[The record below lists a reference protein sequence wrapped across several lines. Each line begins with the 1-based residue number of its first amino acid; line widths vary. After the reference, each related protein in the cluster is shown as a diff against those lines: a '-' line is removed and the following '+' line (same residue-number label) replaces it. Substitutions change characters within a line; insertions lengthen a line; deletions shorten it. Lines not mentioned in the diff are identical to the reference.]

1 MDTITWTSP
10 EFEKHDKPISWFIAL
25 WIIVIALVAI
35 SILTKSLFMAILVI
49 IAGAIISLFA
59 VKEPRQFKFSLNDK
73 SIKIADKSHP
83 FESFSSFWI
92 FEEEDYNILS
102 LVSKRSFH
110 PYIKIIIP
118 KEYSPKAKLLLR
130 ASIEEEKQEE
140 SVMDALADWL
150 KF

>member
-1 MDTITWTSP
+1 MI
-10 EFEKHDKPISWFIAL
+10 
-25 WIIVIALVAI
+25 
-35 SILTKSLFMAILVI
+35 ILVI
-49 IAGAIISLFA
+49 IAGSVISLFA
-59 VKEPRQFKFSLNDK
+59 IKEPRQFKFSLNDK

-92 FEEEDYNILS
+92 FEEENYNILS
-102 LVSKRSFH
+102 LASKKSLH

-130 ASIEEEKQEE
+130 ASIEEKEQAE